1 MIVKFT
7 GGPLDGLIRE
17 MASRDIDAVIVAHRY
32 DPKAISTDMMR
43 WPLTYPEMWSANGI
57 ARYRACYWISGSGA
71 SLCIEYVYEEN

>member
-1 MIVKFT
+1 
-7 GGPLDGLIRE
+7 
-17 MASRDIDAVIVAHRY
+17 
-32 DPKAISTDMMR
+32 MMR